1 VSGDDFADLVVIGA
15 GVAGLSVAYEAGS
28 RGLKV
33 TVLERDRAAGGAGHA
48 AAGMLAP
55 AAEAEAGDPSLMQLA
70 IESCRRYP
78 GFVARVERDSG
89 IACGY
94 REEGSLLVAL
104 NRDHAEELDRLAA
117 FQRRFGLEVE
127 RLSAAEILDREPA
140 ISSKV
145 VGGLSAPDDRQVDPR
160 QLQRALLAG
169 IRRAGGTV
177 IQHARVDSLVTA
189 GDRVEGVKFVRKGVE
204 QEVRAGAVVLAA
216 GAWISGLP
224 VAAVRSL
231 PMRPIKG
238 QILRLRGRPVVSHV
252 LRTPEVYLVPRR
264 SGEIVVGATSEDV
277 GFDECR
283 TAGAALDLLREA
295 FRLLPGIAELEL
307 SEHTVGFRP
316 ALRDALPAIGP
327 LGPRGLFVAA
337 GHYRHG
343 VMLAPAT
350 AMMLVDW
357 LVDGKVSPLLG
368 PFEPSRFATTAAPV
382 RGGMR

>member
-1 VSGDDFADLVVIGA
+1 MSREDCPDLIVIGG
-15 GVAGLSVAYEAGS
+15 GVAGLSVAYEAAS

-33 TVLERDRAAGGAGHA
+33 SVLERDRAAGGAGHA

-55 AAEAEAGDPSLMQLA
+55 ASEAEAGDQSLIRLA
-70 IESCRRYP
+70 LESCRRYQE
-78 GFVARVERDSG
+78 FVRRLERDSG

-94 REEGSLLVAL
+94 REEGSLLAAL
-104 NRDHAEELDRLAA
+104 NRDQAEELDRLAA
-117 FQRRFGLEVE
+117 FQRRLGLQVQ
-127 RLSAAEILDREPA
+127 LVSAAEILDREPA

-145 VGGLSAPDDRQVDPR
+145 VGGLFAPDDRQVDPR

-169 IRRAGGTV
+169 IRRHGGTV
-177 IQHARVDSLVTA
+177 IQHARVDNLDVA
-189 GDRVEGVKFVRKGVE
+189 GDRVAGVTFVRGGVE
-204 QEVRAGAVVLAA
+204 HKLRADSVALAA

-224 VAAVRSL
+224 VAAARSL

-238 QILRLRGRPVVSHV
+238 QILRLRGRPIIAHV
-252 LRTPEVYLVPRR
+252 LRTPDVYLVPRL
-264 SGEIVVGATSEDV
+264 SGEIVVGATSEDA

-283 TAGAALDLLREA
+283 SAGAALELLREA

-307 SEHTVGFRP
+307 SEHSVGFRP

-327 LGPRGLFVAA
+327 VGPRGLFVAT

-357 LVDGKVSPLLG
+357 IVAGDVSPLLA
-368 PFEPSRFATTAAPV
+368 PFEPSRFASTAAPV

>member
-1 VSGDDFADLVVIGA
+1 MRRDGSADVIVIGA
-15 GVAGLSVAYEAGS
+15 GVVGLSVAYEAGS

-33 TVLERDRAAGGAGHA
+33 TVLERDRAAGGAGHV

-55 AAEAEAGDPSLMQLA
+55 ASEAEAGDESLMRLA
-70 IESCRRYP
+70 LESCRRYP
-78 GFVARVERDSG
+78 EFVGRIERDSG

-104 NRDHAEELDRLAA
+104 NRDHAEEFDRLAA
-117 FQRRFGLEVE
+117 FQRRFGLHVDL
-127 RLSAAEILDREPA
+127 LSAAEILDREPA

-160 QLQRALLAG
+160 QLQRGLIAG
-169 IRRAGGTV
+169 IRRLGGTV
-177 IQHARVDSLVTA
+177 IQHARVTSLETA
-189 GDRVEGVKFVRKGVE
+189 GDRVGGVKFVRSGVE
-204 QEVRAGAVVLAA
+204 HELRAGSVVLTA
-216 GAWISGLP
+216 GAWICGLP
-224 VAAVRSL
+224 VAAARSL

-238 QILRLRGRPVVSHV
+238 QILRLRGRPIVSHV
-252 LRTPEVYLVPRR
+252 LRTPDVYLVPRR
-264 SGEIVVGATSEDV
+264 SGEIVVGATSEDA
-277 GFDECR
+277 GFDERR
-283 TAGAALDLLREA
+283 TAGAAFDLLREA

-307 SEHTVGFRP
+307 SEHSVGFRP

-327 LGPRGLFVAA
+327 LGPHGLFVAT

-357 LVDGKVSPLLG
+357 MVAGQVSPLLV
-368 PFEPSRFATTAAPV
+368 PFEPSRFAAAAAAV